1 MPTQCSEARGFR
13 RGSNA
18 VVQCDLEVLRKS
30 GVRLFSGANGVLLAA
45 VPADAIFRILAA
57 DNQRGDYT
65 EVLAEIGSDRRLRL
79 VRDLRAEA
87 VEAAAAAMGESAAAA
102 GSADAAASAAPAEG
116 AEVEDADTDQ
126 ERSAA
131 DVDMTEAAVANPSLT
146 VGELVDVRQTD
157 KLEFMAGYMEGA
169 SRMVQFEGALSLRAG
184 AEHRRVLEHAEELLH
199 KSEEYLKQR
208 AAEAGAAASGAPSSG
223 SAALDRDARLLER
236 IDAFM
241 GTDSAPKAE
250 GQGRSHGGALQEG
263 GVLVRGACA
272 R

>member
-146 VGELVDVRQTD
+146 VGELVDVRQPTSSSSWLGTWRAP
-157 KLEFMAGYMEGA
+157 LEWFSSRERSPYERVRSTAGFWSTLKSSST
-169 SRMVQFEGALSLRAG
+169 SR
-184 AEHRRVLEHAEELLH
+184 
-199 KSEEYLKQR
+199 
-208 AAEAGAAASGAPSSG
+208 
-223 SAALDRDARLLER
+223 
-236 IDAFM
+236 
-241 GTDSAPKAE
+241 
-250 GQGRSHGGALQEG
+250 RSI
-263 GVLVRGACA
+263 
-272 R
+272 